1 MKSFWKKNFHTPSKK
16 KTCVVEIS
24 RNVLVGNYVE
34 GHFDEDLQDFLERRR
49 RRTGSTVNKVL
60 IIDVGPDPW
69 MYEVATGVVVSEPC
83 HVGPF
88 LMLPALNSV
97 FETCADIVDWS
108 RTNAY
113 DGCGVVLIVA
123 SSSFP
128 NFNRLAPVALVA
140 SSLLMYINRAD
151 SALDALETFLSKSR
165 EAHLV
170 GADKLGDPTVK
181 LPNLCK
187 YLKLFSKLCLKPHF
201 PVVIPLEIMKIMFQG
216 KLKLSKKQKW
226 NPIIR
231 FYVFA
236 KGQGEGEC
244 MVIGQSD
251 YRGDVIYGDEFASFQ
266 VNTLAFGDFVLSFE
280 HHYPKENRTKPLFSI
295 AQHTSFM
302 SAPYTR
308 FRASDLEVYPD
319 AKDIV
324 TIDKDFTVDVFLRTM
339 PAVTGS
345 ASLFCLCQFHVR
357 LSC

>member
-128 NFNRLAPVALVA
+128 NFNRLAPVALVR
-140 SSLLMYINRAD
+140 I
-151 SALDALETFLSKSR
+151 ALR
-165 EAHLV
+165 
-170 GADKLGDPTVK
+170 
-181 LPNLCK
+181 
-187 YLKLFSKLCLKPHF
+187 
-201 PVVIPLEIMKIMFQG
+201 PL
-216 KLKLSKKQKW
+216 
-226 NPIIR
+226 
-231 FYVFA
+231 
-236 KGQGEGEC
+236 
-244 MVIGQSD
+244 
-251 YRGDVIYGDEFASFQ
+251 
-266 VNTLAFGDFVLSFE
+266 
-280 HHYPKENRTKPLFSI
+280 
-295 AQHTSFM
+295 TS
-302 SAPYTR
+302 
-308 FRASDLEVYPD
+308 
-319 AKDIV
+319 
-324 TIDKDFTVDVFLRTM
+324 
-339 PAVTGS
+339 
-345 ASLFCLCQFHVR
+345 
-357 LSC
+357 